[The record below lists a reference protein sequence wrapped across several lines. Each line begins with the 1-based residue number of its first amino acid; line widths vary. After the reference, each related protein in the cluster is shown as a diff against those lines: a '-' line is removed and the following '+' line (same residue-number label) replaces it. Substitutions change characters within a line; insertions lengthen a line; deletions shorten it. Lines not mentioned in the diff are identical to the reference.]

1 MEYIIIIAR
10 TLFFYF
16 LVVSIYRLMGKREI
30 AQLSVVDLIISFL
43 VAELV
48 ALGIENYDKNIW
60 QSLAPILMLTILQII
75 LAFVAL
81 KSPKIRLLLD
91 GKPTM
96 IIENGKINFKE
107 MLKQRY
113 NLDDLLIQLRDKG
126 IRNVEEV
133 EYAILE
139 SNGTLSVFKYNL
151 FKIKSNIPLPIILDG
166 KINYDTLKILNKSK
180 DWVTNILLDKN
191 LKLEEVFYA
200 FNKGNKN
207 FILKKEDML

>member
-1 MEYIIIIAR
+1 MEYVIIIAR

-48 ALGIENYDKNIW
+48 ALGIENYDKSIW

-151 FKIKSNIPLPIILDG
+151 FKIKSNIPLPLILDG